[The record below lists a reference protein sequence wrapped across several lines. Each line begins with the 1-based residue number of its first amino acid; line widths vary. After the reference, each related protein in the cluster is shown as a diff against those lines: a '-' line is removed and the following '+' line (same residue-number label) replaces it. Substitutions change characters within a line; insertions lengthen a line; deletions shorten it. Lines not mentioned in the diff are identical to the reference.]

1 MLYKP
6 KFCCQCGEKIERIEW
21 NLRTSRRFCELCETE
36 FTVSEWMPKIGLGVS
51 LILGILF
58 VGSFFQTSNKSENV
72 ASNKTLKSSP
82 QVNSLPDQKTVKQ
95 IAELPNN
102 KAQDRNLIATPSIQ
116 IQTNSQSADSS
127 QGLDQRKQAEFLL
140 KQQNNKKVPVYFC
153 GAETKKGTSCTR
165 RVKGGGRCW
174 QHQGKN
180 AMLPESQLLT
190 SQ

>member
-6 KFCCQCGEKIERIEW
+6 KFCCQCGEKIERTEW

-36 FTVSEWMPKIGLGVS
+36 FTVYEWMPKIGLVIG
-51 LILGILF
+51 LILGIF
-58 VGSFFQTSNKSENV
+58 FIGSFFQTSDKSENI
-72 ASNKTLKSSP
+72 ASNKLLKNA
-82 QVNSLPDQKTVKQ
+82 QQINSLPDQKTDRQV
-95 IAELPNN
+95 AEIPNN
-102 KAQDRNLIATPSIQ
+102 KAQDKNLIATPSIQ

-127 QGLDQRKQAEFLL
+127 QGLVQLKQADLL
-140 KQQNNKKVPVYFC
+140 QKQQNDKKVPVYFC
-153 GAETKKGTSCTR
+153 GAETKKGTPCTR

-180 AMLPESQLLT
+180 AMLPESQLLA